1 MIKLRGKTK
10 LLNDIC
16 KAVEI
21 YNARQTTTDFVA
33 IVGNDVDDAVL
44 RIEPDGISQIRVYLD
59 RGEGGTIYLYT
70 GERTPWLAAIIGHEL
85 VQGETEK
92 PAISCYG
99 QTIELDGT
107 EVQDINF
114 VGCTF
119 NTLKRTDF
127 ANCRFENCTWKDTI
141 TGSLFYYCTFV
152 NSIFDAVTFQSGT
165 IKGCEF
171 YDSKIELF
179 FQSSNNWENNKLLE
193 DSEVHFQ

>member
-21 YNARQTTTDFVA
+21 YNARPTTTDFVA
-33 IVGNDVDDAVL
+33 MVGNDIDDAVL
-44 RIEPDGISQIRVYLD
+44 HIKPIGKTHISVYLERPD
-59 RGEGGTIYLYT
+59 YKLYLYT
-70 GERTPWLAAIIGHEL
+70 GERTPWLAALLGATLEP
-85 VQGETEK
+85 GTT

-99 QTIELDGT
+99 QTIELDGI
-107 EVQDINF
+107 EIQNVNF

-127 ANCRFENCTWKDTI
+127 VNCRFENCTWKDTI
-141 TGSLFYYCTFV
+141 TGSLFHYCTFV

-165 IKGCEF
+165 IIGCEF
-171 YDSKIELF
+171 YDSKVELF
-179 FQSSNNWENNKLLE
+179 FQSSSNWENNKLFN

>member
-44 RIEPDGISQIRVYLD
+44 RIEPISKTHISVYLERLD
-59 RGEGGTIYLYT
+59 YKLYLYT
-70 GERTPWLAAIIGHEL
+70 GERTPWLAAFLGTTLEP
-85 VQGETEK
+85 GST

-99 QTIELDGT
+99 QTIELDGI
-107 EVQDINF
+107 EIQDVNF

-127 ANCRFENCTWKDTI
+127 VNCRFENCTWKDTI
-141 TGSLFYYCTFV
+141 TGSLFHCCTFV
-152 NSIFDAVTFQSGT
+152 NSIFDVVTFQSGT
-165 IKGCEF
+165 IIGCEF
-171 YDSKIELF
+171 YDSKVELF
-179 FQSSNNWENNKLLE
+179 FQSSSNWENNKLFN
-193 DSEVHFQ
+193 DSEIHFQ